1 MQLVKSLSALALL
14 GAAIPSTYALSIKDD
29 TFNVGVKL
37 AIQTRAQFLNDAD
50 NATGANYDPLRGTNG
65 EAESVR
71 FSLRRVRF
79 GLAAKYGDWRANFV
93 IRGGEQTDRTDA
105 ANAAQTIQNVTVNGV
120 VPPPAT
126 TVTVN
131 SSTNGRPMQLYYA
144 NGARL
149 FTTGEIVHDIHFG
162 LDKPF
167 NSESSI
173 SSSAMLFPTERI
185 VAERIETRNVG
196 IGYGLRSSFVNFGFD
211 LMNNSSGT
219 KDPQAG
225 SNTGAEETNG
235 YFYSARIEI
244 MPGKEY
250 NPGKRQ
256 ESYVGKEGFR
266 VVGGLDAQWDDTS
279 LTLNNSITTFAVT
292 DTFTWGPDLL
302 VHWNYFTFLAE
313 ARFRSTDV
321 ETITDATGAS
331 TSTTVDGRFG
341 NVQLAYAIPME
352 SGYVVEPAV
361 RYMIRD
367 DNKAVDSSGV
377 YGNNND
383 NGGEGTTIDLGVNL
397 YFNGHANKLQL
408 AYQMWEAEAGEGQAN
423 ILRLQHQVSF

>member
-65 EAESVR
+65 EAEKAR
-71 FSLRRVRF
+71 FYIRRARF
-79 GLAAKYGDWRANFV
+79 GLAAKYGDWRATVV
-93 IRGGEQTDRTDA
+93 IRGGEGSDRAVAGDT
-105 ANAAQTIQNVTVNGV
+105 
-120 VPPPAT
+120 
-126 TVTVN
+126 
-131 SSTNGRPMQLYYA
+131 RPVSLYYA

-149 FTTGEIVHDIHFG
+149 FKTGEIEHDIHFG

-173 SSSAMLFPTERI
+173 SSSAQLFPNERI
-185 VAERIETRNVG
+185 VAQQIETRNVG
-196 IGYGLRSSFVNFGFD
+196 IGYGLRSSYVNFGVD
-211 LMNNSSGT
+211 LMNNSTTT
-219 KDPQAG
+219 KDVEAG
-225 SNTGAEETNG
+225 DNIGADETNG
-235 YFYSARIEI
+235 YFYSARLEI

-256 ESYVGKEGFR
+256 ESYVGKEGFH
-266 VVGGLDAQWDDTS
+266 VVGGIDAQWDDGNLSGTPVAPAQ
-279 LTLNNSITTFAVT
+279 FRVT
-292 DTFTWGPDLL
+292 DAFTWGPDLL
-302 VHWNYFTFLAE
+302 VHWNFLTFLAE
-313 ARFRSTDV
+313 ARLRQTDTEDV
-321 ETITDATGAS
+321 VNLTGA
-331 TSTTVDGRFG
+331 TVDRDFKSSWY

-352 SGYVVEPAV
+352 SGHVIEPAV
-361 RYMIRD
+361 RYSERD
-367 DNKAVDSSGV
+367 DNRSVDTNAV
-377 YGNNND
+377 YGSAND
-383 NGGEGTTIDLGVNL
+383 NGGDGTTIDVGVNL

>member
-50 NATGANYDPLRGTNG
+50 NAAGANYDPLRGTNG
-65 EAESVR
+65 EAEKVR
-71 FSLRRVRF
+71 FYIRRARF

-93 IRGGEQTDRTDA
+93 IRGGEGSDRAVAGDT
-105 ANAAQTIQNVTVNGV
+105 
-120 VPPPAT
+120 
-126 TVTVN
+126 
-131 SSTNGRPMQLYYA
+131 RPVSLYYA
-144 NGARL
+144 NGARV
-149 FTTGEIVHDIHFG
+149 FTTGENEHDVHFG

-173 SSSAMLFPTERI
+173 SSSSLAFPTERI
-185 VAERIETRNVG
+185 VAQQIETRNVG
-196 IGYGLRSSFVNFGFD
+196 IGYGLRSSFVNFGVD
-211 LMNNSSGT
+211 LMNNSTAT
-219 KDPQAG
+219 KDVEAG
-225 SNTGAEETNG
+225 DNLGADETNG

-266 VVGGLDAQWDDTS
+266 IVGGIDAQWDDGNLSGTPAAG
-279 LTLNNSITTFAVT
+279 TQFRVT
-292 DTFTWGPDLL
+292 DAFTWGPDLL
-302 VHWNYFTFLAE
+302 IHWNFLTFLAE
-313 ARFRSTDV
+313 ARLRQTDTEDV
-321 ETITDATGAS
+321 VNLTGAT
-331 TSTTVDGRFG
+331 TSGEFKSSYF
-341 NVQLAYAIPME
+341 NAQLAYAIPME
-352 SGYVVEPAV
+352 SGYVIEPAV
-361 RYMIRD
+361 RYMERD
-367 DNKAVDSSGV
+367 DNRSTNTVASAV
-377 YGNNND
+377 YGSGND
-383 NGGEGTTIDLGVNL
+383 NGGDGSTIDIGMNL

-408 AYQMWEAEAGEGQAN
+408 AYQMWEGERGDNPSAR

>member
-65 EAESVR
+65 EAEKAR
-71 FSLRRVRF
+71 FYIRRARF
-79 GLAAKYGDWRANFV
+79 GLAAKYGDWRATVV
-93 IRGGEQTDRTDA
+93 IRGGEGSDRAVAGDT
-105 ANAAQTIQNVTVNGV
+105 
-120 VPPPAT
+120 
-126 TVTVN
+126 
-131 SSTNGRPMQLYYA
+131 RPVSLYYA

-149 FTTGEIVHDIHFG
+149 FKTGEIEHDIHFG

-173 SSSAMLFPTERI
+173 SSSAQLFPNERI
-185 VAERIETRNVG
+185 VAQQIETRNVG
-196 IGYGLRSSFVNFGFD
+196 IGYGLRSSYVNFGVD
-211 LMNNSSGT
+211 LMNNSTTT
-219 KDPQAG
+219 KDVEAG
-225 SNTGAEETNG
+225 DNIGADETNG
-235 YFYSARIEI
+235 YFYSARLEI

-256 ESYVGKEGFR
+256 ESYVGKEGFH
-266 VVGGLDAQWDDTS
+266 VVGGIDAQWDDGNLSGTPVAPAQ
-279 LTLNNSITTFAVT
+279 FRVT
-292 DTFTWGPDLL
+292 DAFTWGPDLL
-302 VHWNYFTFLAE
+302 VHWNFLTFLAE
-313 ARFRSTDV
+313 ARLRQTDTEDV
-321 ETITDATGAS
+321 VNLTGA
-331 TSTTVDGRFG
+331 TVDRDFKSSWY

-352 SGYVVEPAV
+352 SGHVIEPVV
-361 RYMIRD
+361 RYSERD
-367 DNKAVDSSGV
+367 DNRSVDTNAV
-377 YGNNND
+377 YGSAND
-383 NGGEGTTIDLGVNL
+383 NGGDGTTIDVGVNL

-423 ILRLQHQVSF
+423 ILRLQHQVAF

>member
-93 IRGGEQTDRTDA
+93 IRGGEQTDRSDA
-105 ANAAQTIQNVTVNGV
+105 ANAAQTIQAVQVNGV
-120 VPPPAT
+120 PAT
-126 TVTVN
+126 TATVN

-173 SSSAMLFPTERI
+173 SSSAMAFPTERI

-196 IGYGLRSSFVNFGFD
+196 LGYGLRSSFVNFGFD
-211 LMNNSSGT
+211 LMNNLSGT

-225 SNTGAEETNG
+225 SNTGVEEENG

-256 ESYVGKEGFR
+256 ESYVGKEGFH
-266 VVGGLDAQWDDTS
+266 VVGGLDA
-279 LTLNNSITTFAVT
+279 
-292 DTFTWGPDLL
+292 
-302 VHWNYFTFLAE
+302 
-313 ARFRSTDV
+313 
-321 ETITDATGAS
+321 
-331 TSTTVDGRFG
+331 
-341 NVQLAYAIPME
+341 
-352 SGYVVEPAV
+352 
-361 RYMIRD
+361 
-367 DNKAVDSSGV
+367 
-377 YGNNND
+377 
-383 NGGEGTTIDLGVNL
+383 
-397 YFNGHANKLQL
+397 
-408 AYQMWEAEAGEGQAN
+408 
-423 ILRLQHQVSF
+423 

>member
-65 EAESVR
+65 EAEKAR
-71 FSLRRVRF
+71 FYIRRARF

-93 IRGGEQTDRTDA
+93 IRGGEGSDRAVAGDT
-105 ANAAQTIQNVTVNGV
+105 
-120 VPPPAT
+120 
-126 TVTVN
+126 
-131 SSTNGRPMQLYYA
+131 RPVSLYYA

-149 FTTGEIVHDIHFG
+149 FKTGEIEHDIHFG

-173 SSSAMLFPTERI
+173 SSSAQLFPNERI
-185 VAERIETRNVG
+185 VAQQIETRNVG
-196 IGYGLRSSFVNFGFD
+196 IGYGLRSSYVNFGVD
-211 LMNNSSGT
+211 LMNNSTTT
-219 KDPQAG
+219 KDVEAG
-225 SNTGAEETNG
+225 DNIGADETNG
-235 YFYSARIEI
+235 YFYSARVEI

-256 ESYVGKEGFR
+256 ESYVGKEGFH
-266 VVGGLDAQWDDTS
+266 VVGGIDAQWDDGNLSGTPVAPAQ
-279 LTLNNSITTFAVT
+279 FRVT
-292 DTFTWGPDLL
+292 DAFTRGPDLL
-302 VHWNYFTFLAE
+302 VHWNCLTFLAE
-313 ARFRSTDV
+313 ARLRQTDTEDV
-321 ETITDATGAS
+321 VNLTGA
-331 TSTTVDGRFG
+331 TVDRDFKSSWY

-352 SGYVVEPAV
+352 SGHVIEPVV
-361 RYMIRD
+361 RYSERD
-367 DNKAVDSSGV
+367 DNRSVDTNAV
-377 YGNNND
+377 YGSAND
-383 NGGEGTTIDLGVNL
+383 NGGDGTTIDVGVNL

-423 ILRLQHQVSF
+423 ILRLQHQVAF